1 MRRAASRRQS
11 RCRSTCP
18 DSSYVDVSFQKLI
31 VSFSGCYCRWRN
43 RAFFDSES
51 IQNHLFPHAGAALCC
66 SKRIC
71 FHMRIACTFR
81 SLIRSRGREK
91 PGDSFV
97 ACRRRCS
104 DASCCFQFLFI
115 GHLNRVCLT
124 IFTAG
129 HADATAVLLQVPSV
143 SHLTAFHSAL
153 TPMQLGANIKAISA
167 GFPFGVERIMTSAE
181 CSEALENWK
190 RRDL

>member
-1 MRRAASRRQS
+1 MTFIRVIIQINFVSGGFQRLRRAAYRRQS
-11 RCRSTCP
+11 RCRSTCR
-18 DSSYVDVSFQKLI
+18 DSAYVDAPFQKLI
-31 VSFSGCYCRWRN
+31 VSFSGYYCRWRN
-43 RAFFDSES
+43 RTFFDSES
-51 IQNHLFPHAGAALCC
+51 IQNHLFSHAGAALCC

-81 SLIRSRGREK
+81 SSIRSRGREK

-124 IFTAG
+124 I
-129 HADATAVLLQVPSV
+129 LQLAMPMPQQSCCRFQ
-143 SHLTAFHSAL
+143 AFH
-153 TPMQLGANIKAISA
+153 T
-167 GFPFGVERIMTSAE
+167 
-181 CSEALENWK
+181 
-190 RRDL
+190 